1 MSGRLDNI
9 NNECPTL
16 NTTNMEI
23 VMENQLQMAQQG
35 KITEQMKEVATTE
48 GLEPEL
54 IRKRVEDGQI
64 VILRGRHKDK
74 KVVGI
79 GKGLRTKINAS
90 IGTSSDRIDVEHEK
104 RKAIIAEETGA
115 DTLMEL
121 SAAGDLDVIRNEV
134 LQSVSMPVGNVPLY
148 QAFCETIKKH
158 KNAAKLDP
166 EYLFDLLEKQCADG
180 MAFMAVH
187 CGINFFS
194 LERMQKQ
201 GYRYGGLCSKGGTMM
216 IQWML
221 ENNRENPLYE
231 QFDRVCDIMKK
242 YDTVLSLGNGIRA
255 GAIHDS
261 MDRAQVAELIV
272 NCELAELARERG
284 CQAMVE
290 GPGHVP
296 LDEIEANIILQ
307 KKMSN
312 DAPYYMLGPLP
323 TDAGA
328 GLDHITAAIGAAQ
341 SSMHGADLIC
351 YITPA
356 EHLALPNEED
366 VAMGVNTAR
375 LAAHIGDVVKLK
387 GRADLRDKQVSKDR
401 RDFNWDR
408 QWDNLLFPELAKSI
422 QDSRKT
428 KSEKGC
434 SMCGEFCAL
443 KNAATTLNGYLKG
456 DKINK

>member
-1 MSGRLDNI
+1 MTI
-9 NNECPTL
+9 
-16 NTTNMEI
+16 
-23 VMENQLQMAQQG
+23 NQLQMAQQG
-35 KITEQMKEVATTE
+35 KITTEMKRVAADE
-48 GLEPEL
+48 GLDAEL
-54 IRKRVEDGQI
+54 IRDRIAVGQI
-64 VILRGRHKDK
+64 VILTGRHKDK
-74 KVVGI
+74 AIVGI

-90 IGTSSDRIDVEHEK
+90 IGTSSDVCDVEHEK
-104 RKAIIAEETGA
+104 RKAIIAESNGA

-121 SAAGDLDVIRNEV
+121 SAAGDLDLIRREV
-134 LQSVSMPVGNVPLY
+134 LGSVSMPVGNVPLY
-148 QAFCETIKKH
+148 QAFREVIKKH
-158 KNAAKLDP
+158 KDATKLDP
-166 EYLFDLLEKQCADG
+166 EALFDLIEQQCADG

-187 CGINFFS
+187 CGINLFS
-194 LERMQKQ
+194 LERMQAQ

-221 ENNRENPLYE
+221 KNKRENPLYE
-231 QFDRVCDIMKK
+231 HFDRVCDILKK

-261 MDRAQVAELIV
+261 MDRAQVAELII
-272 NCELAELARERG
+272 NCELAERAKEAG

-296 LDEIEANIILQ
+296 LDEIQANIILQ

-323 TDAGA
+323 CDVGA

-341 SSMHGADLIC
+341 SSMYGADLIC

-366 VAMGVNTAR
+366 VAMGVKTAR

-387 GRADLRDKQVSKDR
+387 GRADMRDKQVSKDR
-401 RDFNWDR
+401 RDFRWDK
-408 QWDNLLFPELAKSI
+408 QFDNLLFPDLAKEI
-422 QDSRKT
+422 MASRKST
-428 KSEKGC
+428 SDKGC

-443 KNAATTLNGYLKG
+443 KNAAVSLNTYLKG
-456 DKINK
+456 DKIND

>member
-1 MSGRLDNI
+1 MD
-9 NNECPTL
+9 
-16 NTTNMEI
+16 
-23 VMENQLQMAQQG
+23 NQLLLAQQG
-35 KITEQMKEVATTE
+35 QISAEMRQVAALE
-48 GLEPEL
+48 GLEAEL
-54 IRKRVEDGQI
+54 IRERIVAGQV
-64 VILRGRHKDK
+64 VILKGRHGEQR
-74 KVVGI
+74 VVGI

-90 IGTSSDRIDVEHEK
+90 IGTSSDFCDVEHEK
-104 RKAIIAEETGA
+104 RKAVIAEENGA

-121 SAAGDLDVIRNEV
+121 SAAGDLDDIRRQV
-134 LQSVSMPVGNVPLY
+134 LSSVSIPVGNVPLY
-148 QAFCETIKKH
+148 QAFCDTIKKH
-158 KNAAKLDP
+158 KDATRLDP
-166 EYLFDLLEKQCADG
+166 EALFDLIEQQCADG

-187 CGINFFS
+187 CGINMFS

-221 ENNRENPLYE
+221 KNKRENPLYE
-231 QFDRVCDIMKK
+231 QFDRVCAILKK

-261 MDRAQVAELIV
+261 MDRAQVAELII
-272 NCELAELARERG
+272 NCELAELAREAG

-323 TDAGA
+323 CDCGA

-351 YITPA
+351 YITPS

-366 VAMGVNTAR
+366 VAIGVRTAR

-387 GRADLRDKQVSKDR
+387 GRADLRDKQLSKDR
-401 RDFNWDR
+401 RDFRWDK
-408 QWDNLLFPELAKSI
+408 QFENLLFPDLAKEVLE
-422 QDSRKT
+422 SRK
-428 KSEKGC
+428 SLSAKGC
-434 SMCGEFCAL
+434 SMCGELCAL
-443 KNAATTLNGYLKG
+443 KNAASTLNTYLKG
-456 DKINK
+456 DKVND

>member
-1 MSGRLDNI
+1 MS
-9 NNECPTL
+9 
-16 NTTNMEI
+16 
-23 VMENQLQMAQQG
+23 NQLQMALNG
-35 KITEQMKEVATTE
+35 TITDEMRKVAQDE

-54 IRKRVEDGQI
+54 IRARIEAGQI
-64 VILRGRHKDK
+64 VILTGRHKDK
-74 KVVGI
+74 SVVGI

-90 IGTSSDRIDVEHEK
+90 IGTSSDVCDVEHEK
-104 RKAIIAEETGA
+104 RKAVIAESNGA

-121 SAAGDLDVIRNEV
+121 SAAGDLDDIRRQV
-134 LQSVSMPVGNVPLY
+134 LGSVSMPVGNVPLY
-148 QAFCETIKKH
+148 QAFCDTIAKH
-158 KNAAKLDP
+158 RDATKMDP
-166 EYLFDLLEKQCADG
+166 EALFALIEQQCAEG

-187 CGINFFS
+187 CGINMFS
-194 LERMQKQ
+194 LERMQRQ

-221 ENNRENPLYE
+221 KNNRENPLYE
-231 QFDRVCDIMKK
+231 QFDRVCDILKK

-261 MDRAQVAELIV
+261 MDRAQVAELII
-272 NCELAELARERG
+272 NCELAERAKEAG

-323 TDAGA
+323 CDSGA
-328 GLDHITAAIGAAQ
+328 GLDHITAAIGAAH

-366 VAMGVNTAR
+366 VAIGVKTAR

-387 GRADLRDKQVSKDR
+387 GRADIRDKQLSKDR
-401 RDFNWDR
+401 RDFKWDK
-408 QWDNLLFPELAKSI
+408 QFDNLLFPDLAKEILS
-422 QDSRKT
+422 SRK
-428 KSEKGC
+428 SLSAKGC
-434 SMCGEFCAL
+434 SMCGELCAL
-443 KNAATTLNGYLKG
+443 KNAAVSLNTHLKG
-456 DKINK
+456 DKIND